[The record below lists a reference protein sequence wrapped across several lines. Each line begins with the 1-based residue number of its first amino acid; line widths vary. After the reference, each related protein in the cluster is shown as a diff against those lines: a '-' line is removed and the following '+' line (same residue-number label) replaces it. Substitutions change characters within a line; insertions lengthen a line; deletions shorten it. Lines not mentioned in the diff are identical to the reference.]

1 MSADFSRL
9 ISFTVSYLGV
19 LKQFILF
26 DGQRTNISELYHIS
40 GVRTRVQKVK
50 PKMAEIGS
58 YKTSVLVLCAVN
70 VVTKTLIQHRLKNPK
85 LKYSILLFLR
95 A

>member
-9 ISFTVSYLGV
+9 ISFTVSSLGD

-26 DGQRTNISELYHIS
+26 DGQRTK

-50 PKMAEIGS
+50 PKMAEIES

-70 VVTKTLIQHRLKNPK
+70 VVTKTLIQHRLKNLK